1 MEDTIKI
8 GVTGCT
14 GRMGRMIIQQVMAC
28 KSCQFVGGTVN
39 PKSGT
44 IGRDIGEILGIGRL
58 GLPAQ
63 ATPDDMFQAADVVVD
78 FTIPCATVNHARL
91 AKKFKTPLVVGTTGL
106 AKGQREDL
114 MSTAR
119 EVPVL
124 YSPNMSLGITL
135 LISLVEQAAKALD
148 PSFDIEVFDL
158 HHRHKVDAP
167 SGTAIALGQ
176 AAASGRKVSL
186 EGNAMRC
193 RTGRRQIGEIGFAS
207 LRGGEVIG
215 DSKVIFAGDYEVLEL
230 SHRALSR
237 EIFASGALKAALWI
251 VQQEPGGYT
260 MKDVLGS
267 EVRNN

>member
-1 MEDTIKI
+1 MTDIIKV

-14 GRMGRMIIQQVMAC
+14 GRMGRMIIQQVLAC
-28 KSCQFVGGTVN
+28 THCQLVGGTVN

-44 IGRDIGEILGIGRL
+44 IGQDIGELLGTSHL
-58 GLPAQ
+58 GLPTQ
-63 ATPDDMFQAADVVVD
+63 ADAEDMFEKADVVVD
-78 FTIPCATVNHARL
+78 FTVPAATVEHAQL
-91 AKKFKTPLVVGTTGL
+91 AKKFKTALVVGTTGL

-114 MSTAR
+114 MSAAR

-124 YSPNMSLGITL
+124 YSPNMSIGITL
-135 LISLVEQAAKALD
+135 LMSLVEQAAKALD

-158 HHRHKVDAP
+158 HHRYKVDAP
-167 SGTAIALGQ
+167 SGTAIALGK

-186 EGNAMRC
+186 DENAMRC
-193 RTGRRQIGEIGFAS
+193 RTGRRQTGEIGFAS

-215 DSKVIFAGDYEVLEL
+215 DSKVLFAGDYEVLEL

-251 VQQEPGGYT
+251 VNQKPGGYT
-260 MKDVLGS
+260 MKDVLDGV
-267 EVRNN
+267 E